1 MRDESNASSTLI
13 EWAVAT
19 RLLPGQHVSGDSY
32 AVQSWPEGVMLAAV
46 DGLGHGREAAHAAR
60 RAIQLVK
67 KHSRE
72 SVIALL
78 QRCHEGLRRTRGAVM
93 SIGTLHR
100 VENTLTWAGVGDV
113 EGVLIRAGCILPDR
127 EHLFRRPGV
136 LGDRHLA
143 LSASVV
149 PVARGDLLILA
160 TDGIWSGFAAEFRPE
175 RDQTPQ
181 KMADAILADYV
192 RDTDDALVLVARYLG
207 FLRRSQVRP

>member
-1 MRDESNASSTLI
+1 MNPMQSSALI

-19 RLLPGQHVSGDSY
+19 RLLPGQQVSGDSY
-32 AVQSWPEGVMLAAV
+32 VVQGWPEGVILAAV
-46 DGLGHGREAAHAAR
+46 DGLGHGREAAQAAR

-67 KHSRE
+67 RHSRE

-78 QRCHEGLRRTRGAVM
+78 KRCHEGLRRTRGAVM

-113 EGVLIRAGCILPDR
+113 EGVLIRAGCTLPDR
-127 EHLFRRPGV
+127 EHLLRRPGV

-160 TDGIWSGFAAEFRPE
+160 TDGIWSAFAAEFRPQ
-175 RDQTPQ
+175 RDQTAQ
-181 KMADAILADYV
+181 KMADAILASYV
-192 RDTDDALVLVARYLG
+192 RDMDDALVLVARYLG
-207 FLRRSQVRP
+207 ERKRSQVRP